1 MLHSAKE
8 NNMAGIVVM
17 IDFEKALDSISF
29 NLIQTTFVL
38 IYFVDKFKNWIRII
52 PGMQDGNDLN
62 IWMATSPNILKFR
75 EVAKKVTQLQDISS

>member
-62 IWMATSPNILKFR
+62 I
-75 EVAKKVTQLQDISS
+75 